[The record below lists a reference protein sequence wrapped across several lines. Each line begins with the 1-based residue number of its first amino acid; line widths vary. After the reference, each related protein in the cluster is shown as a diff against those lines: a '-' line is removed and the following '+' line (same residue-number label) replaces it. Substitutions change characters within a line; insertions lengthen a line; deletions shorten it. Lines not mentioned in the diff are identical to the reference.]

1 MEFHIEEIQTGNKAA
16 WDAFVRES
24 SQGSLFSTFLWKKI
38 LEAGIPFKQRIYAL
52 YEKDQILGGVVLT
65 EKKQLGHYTALNA
78 LLSPYLGFLLLPSAS
93 TKISDKL
100 SKEHE
105 VLSSLIKFLEKR
117 YAQID
122 LNNAPGLNDV
132 RPFIQH
138 HWQTIPRYTYYLN
151 LANLNA
157 LWENFD
163 GSVRRIIKKAQTS
176 GLHVSHIT
184 GHPTEIFSL
193 LEATWGKH
201 RDINPI
207 PESLVREIV
216 TSGDL
221 ESQRIVI
228 GAHTPEGKLISVIV
242 CLWDWNRAYYLI
254 AASEPEHL
262 STGVNSLLIWELAE
276 LLSKI
281 PVTQLDFIGGNIP
294 NIARFK
300 ETFNPQLINY
310 YRTERWNS
318 LLFKMIKKAGQYI
331 LRR

>member
-1 MEFHIEEIQTGNKAA
+1 MAFGIQEIQTGKEAA
-16 WDAFVRES
+16 WEDFVRKS
-24 SQGSLFSTFLWKKI
+24 PQGSLYSTFLWKKI
-38 LEAGIPFKQRIYAL
+38 LEAGTPFTQRIYAL
-52 YEKDQILGGVVLT
+52 YDKDQILGGVALT
-65 EKKQLGHYTALNA
+65 EKKQMGHYAALNA
-78 LLSPYLGFLLLPSAS
+78 LLSPYPGFLLLPSAS

-100 SKEHE
+100 SREHD
-105 VLSSLIKFLEKR
+105 VLIHLIKFLEKH

-122 LNNAPGLNDV
+122 LNNAPGLYDV
-132 RPFIQH
+132 RPFIQR

-151 LANLNA
+151 LANLDA

-163 GSVRRIIKKAQTS
+163 GSVRRIIKKAQS
-176 GLHVSHIT
+176 SELHVGVIT
-184 GHPTEIFSL
+184 GHPTEIFTL

-201 RDINPI
+201 RDKNPI

-221 ESQRIVI
+221 ESQRIII

-254 AASEPEHL
+254 AATDPEHL
-262 STGVNSLLIWELAE
+262 STGINSLLIWELAGY
-276 LLSKI
+276 LSKI

-318 LLFKMIKKAGQYI
+318 LLFKIIKKAGQCI